1 MPAWRILLAN
11 VLPFPPPRLAVINI
25 QKCLDLSIQK
35 AMFKLTLYFH
45 SNSTFLLY
53 NIKAMFKLTLYS
65 HSNSTFLLYN
75 IKGSLKTSYC
85 AVMQSKNTTIVSF
98 FLPVLNI
105 DF

>member
-11 VLPFPPPRLAVINI
+11 VLPFPPPRLAVIDI

-53 NIKAMFKLTLYS
+53 NIKQC
-65 HSNSTFLLYN
+65 SNLLY
-75 IKGSLKTSYC
+75 IPIQIAHFYY
-85 AVMQSKNTTIVSF
+85 I
-98 FLPVLNI
+98 I
-105 DF
+105 